1 MGGGGSPVLAPHI
14 KAATDGRGVVV
25 RLVNAGDETVT
36 AQIGSAHMR
45 ILSARRLSLLGEP
58 QAALDIQNG
67 ALELSF
73 SPREI
78 MAVELMVE

>member
-1 MGGGGSPVLAPHI
+1 MGGGGSPVLTLHI
-14 KAATDGRGVVV
+14 KAATDGPGVVV
-25 RLVNAGDETVT
+25 RLVNANHETVT
-36 AQIGSAHMR
+36 AQIGTAHMR

-73 SPREI
+73 SPREV
-78 MAVELMVE
+78 MAVDLMVE